1 MDAKEYLKGF
11 YETHDEDSRLLSQSG
26 RVEWITTMAY
36 VEKYLKPGARI
47 LEIGAATGR
56 YSHALARKGYCV
68 DAVELLENNI
78 EIFKQRTQPGECI
91 SISQGN
97 ATDLSAFESDHYDI
111 TLLLGPM
118 YHLLT
123 KEDQLKALS
132 EAIRVTRP
140 GGIIFVAY
148 CMSDPSI
155 LSYGFIRGEIHNLV
169 EKSML
174 NTETFETF
182 SHPWDIFELYRTE
195 DIRQL
200 RESFDVTPLHF
211 IAADGYTYHM
221 QNTVDQMDEATYAL
235 YLKYHLAT
243 CERQDKIGYS
253 NHTLDIF
260 RK

>member
-1 MDAKEYLKGF
+1 
-11 YETHDEDSRLLSQSG
+11 
-26 RVEWITTMAY
+26 
-36 VEKYLKPGARI
+36 
-47 LEIGAATGR
+47 
-56 YSHALARKGYCV
+56 
-68 DAVELLENNI
+68 
-78 EIFKQRTQPGECI
+78 
-91 SISQGN
+91 
-97 ATDLSAFESDHYDI
+97 
-111 TLLLGPM
+111 M
-118 YHLLT
+118 YHLFT

-140 GGIIFVAY
+140 GGVVFVAY

-174 NTETFETF
+174 NTETFETY